1 MFKRLISGIR
11 QVLYKM
17 GLIRGIKK
25 ISDKKDIPVNEESYK
40 HIDMWKALYSGY
52 YGDWHDIKYH
62 TIEGQKS
69 RKMASLNMAKVISQ
83 EMAALIF
90 NEKCSINISDKTL
103 SDNIKNVLDDN
114 NFIKEFQRYLEY
126 TFALGGMV
134 IKVYW
139 DNGIKLSFVTADCF
153 IPISWDNKHITEGVF
168 TNETSKGDKKYTL
181 LEWHLVEVGEE
192 GERYVIKNELYE
204 SKNQGDLG
212 VKVPLS
218 TLYPTLTEEVGVK
231 DISKPI
237 FVYFKPNTANNLDL
251 YSPLGISIYANALD
265 TLKSLDIAFDSFQR
279 EFVLG
284 KKRIMVPA
292 SAIRTVVDPQT
303 GIPQRYFDAT
313 DEVYEAMNFDDG
325 AKQQVQDISVELRV
339 EEHTAA
345 INALLNYVS
354 MQVGFSSG
362 AFSFDGQGVKTATE
376 VVSENSKT
384 FRTKQSHETVIEDG
398 IRDLVDIII
407 EIAALYDEFESTDKY
422 EVTVTFDDSIAE
434 DQTAEINKQVTL
446 VMNGLTT
453 KKLAIMKIHGVS
465 EEEAT
470 QMLEEI
476 TAENRMALP
485 ENVDFFGLEGNQQK
499 NNDPGA
505 EYGITS

>member
-25 ISDKKDIPVNEESYK
+25 ISDKKEIPINEESYK
-40 HIDMWKALYSGY
+40 HIDMWKALYSGHY
-52 YGDWHDIKYH
+52 DDWHNVKYH

-90 NEKCSINISDKTL
+90 NEKCSINISDDVL
-103 SDNIKNVLDDN
+103 SENIKNVLDDN

-139 DNGIKLSFVTADCF
+139 DEGIKLSYVTADCF
-153 IPISWDNKHITEGVF
+153 IPIAWDNKHITEGVF
-168 TNETSKGDKKYTL
+168 VNEMSKGDKKYTL
-181 LEWHLVEVGEE
+181 LEWHLVEGKVH
-192 GERYVIKNELYE
+192 VIKNELYE

-212 VKVPLS
+212 VKVSLA
-218 TLYPTLTEEVGVK
+218 TLYPELEEEVR
-231 DISKPI
+231 IENLSKPM

-251 YSPLGISIYANALD
+251 SSPLGISLYANALS

-284 KKRIMVPA
+284 KKRIVVPA
-292 SAIRTVVDPQT
+292 SAIRTVIDPQT

-325 AKQQVQDISVELRV
+325 AKQIQDISVELRV

-345 INALLNYVS
+345 INTLLSYAS
-354 MQVGFSSG
+354 MQVGFSAG

-407 EIAALYDEFESTDKY
+407 EIAALYDEFESTDEY

-465 EEEAT
+465 EEEAVRIV
-470 QMLEEI
+470 EEI
-476 TAENRMALP
+476 QNENKMVMP
-485 ENVDFFGLEGNQQK
+485 EGVDFFGMNNKKQNNSPGDEG
-499 NNDPGA
+499 
-505 EYGITS
+505 

>member
-1 MFKRLISGIR
+1 MFGNIVAKVRGW
-11 QVLYKM
+11 LYKL
-17 GLIRGIKK
+17 GIIKGIKK
-25 ISDKKDIPVNEESYK
+25 LSDKKEIPVNEESYK
-40 HIDMWKALYSGY
+40 HIDMWKALYSGHY
-52 YGDWHDIKYH
+52 DEWHNIKYH

-90 NEKCSINISDKTL
+90 NEKCSINISDKNL
-103 SDNIKNVLDDN
+103 SDNIKNVLDEN

-139 DNGIKLSFVTADCF
+139 DEGIKLSYVTADCF
-153 IPISWDNKHITEGVF
+153 IPIAWDNKHITEGVF
-168 TNETSKGDKKYTL
+168 VNEISKGDKKYTL
-181 LEWHLVEVGEE
+181 LEWHLIEVGEE
-192 GERYVIKNELYE
+192 EQRYVIKNELYE

-218 TLYPTLTEEVGVK
+218 TLYPNLEEEVGIK
-231 DISKPI
+231 DITRPI

-251 YSPLGISIYANALD
+251 YSPLGISIYANALG

-292 SAIRTVVDPQT
+292 SAIRTVIDPQT
-303 GIPQRYFDAT
+303 GMSQRYFDAT
-313 DEVYEAMNFDDG
+313 DEVYDAMDFEDNT
-325 AKQQVQDISVELRV
+325 KPIQDISVELRV

-354 MQVGFSSG
+354 MQVGFSAG

-384 FRTKQSHETVIEDG
+384 FRTKQSHETIIEDG

-407 EIAALYDEFESTDKY
+407 EIASLYDEFESTDEY

-434 DQTAEINKQVTL
+434 DQTAEINKQLLL
-446 VMNGLTT
+446 VGGGLTS
-453 KKLAIMKIHGVS
+453 KKRAIMKVHGVS
-465 EEEAT
+465 EEEAE
-470 QMLEEI
+470 QLLEEI
-476 TAENRMALP
+476 TEENRMLLP

-499 NNDPGA
+499 NNDPGV
-505 EYGITS
+505 E

>member
-25 ISDKKDIPVNEESYK
+25 ISDKEDIPVNEESYK
-40 HIDMWKALYSGY
+40 YIDMWKALYRGHY
-52 YGDWHDIKYH
+52 DDWHNVKYH

-69 RKMASLNMAKVISQ
+69 RTMASLNMAKVISQ

-103 SDNIKNVLDDN
+103 SDNIKNVLDEN

-126 TFALGGMV
+126 NFALGGMV

-139 DNGIKLSFVTADCF
+139 DNGIKLSYVTADCF
-153 IPISWDNKHITEGVF
+153 IPVSWDNKHITEGVF
-168 TNETSKGDKKYTL
+168 VNEISKGDKKYTL
-181 LEWHLVEVGEE
+181 LEWHLVEDKEH
-192 GERYVIKNELYE
+192 VIKNELYE

-212 VKVPLS
+212 VNVPLS
-218 TLYPTLTEEVGVK
+218 TLYPDLEEEVR
-231 DISKPI
+231 IENLSKPM

-251 YSPLGISIYANALD
+251 NSPLGISIYANALG

-303 GIPQRYFDAT
+303 GIMQRYFDAT
-313 DEVYEAMNFDDG
+313 DEVYEAMNFEDG
-325 AKQQVQDISVELRV
+325 IKQIQDISVELRV
-339 EEHTAA
+339 EEHTGA
-345 INALLNYVS
+345 INSLLNYAA
-354 MQVGFSSG
+354 MQVGFSAG

-376 VVSENSKT
+376 VISENSKT
-384 FRTKQSHETVIEDG
+384 FRTKQSHETIIEDG

-407 EIAALYDEFESTDKY
+407 EIAVLYDEFESGDDY

-434 DQTAEINKQVTL
+434 DQTAEINKQIMLVT
-446 VMNGLTT
+446 NNLTS
-453 KKLAIMKIHGVS
+453 KKKAIMKIHGVS
-465 EEEAT
+465 EEEAERL
-470 QMLEEI
+470 LEEI
-476 TAENRMALP
+476 NEENKTATAESI
-485 ENVDFFGLEGNQQK
+485 DFFGLNKQPNKKEDNPPNQEA
-499 NNDPGA
+499 D
-505 EYGITS
+505 E

>member
-1 MFKRLISGIR
+1 MFRNIVAKVRGW
-11 QVLYKM
+11 LYKM
-17 GLIRGIKK
+17 NLIRGVKK
-25 ISDKKDIPVNEESYK
+25 ITDKKDIPVNEESYK

-52 YGDWHDIKYH
+52 YGEWHDVKSH
-62 TIEGQKS
+62 TIDGQKS

-90 NEKCSINISDKTL
+90 NEKCSINISDDTL
-103 SDNIKNVLDDN
+103 SDNIKNVLDEN

-139 DNGIKLSFVTADCF
+139 DEGIKLSYVTADCF
-153 IPISWDNKHITEGVF
+153 IPIAWDNKHITEGVF
-168 TNETSKGDKKYTL
+168 VNEVSKGDKKYTL
-181 LEWHLVEVGEE
+181 LEWHLVEGKE
-192 GERYVIKNELYE
+192 YVIKNELYE

-212 VKVPLS
+212 VKVSLA
-218 TLYPTLTEEVGVK
+218 TLYPELEEEVR
-231 DISKPI
+231 IENLSKPM

-251 YSPLGISIYANALD
+251 NSPLGISLYANSLHV
-265 TLKSLDIAFDSFQR
+265 LKSLDIAFDSFQR

-284 KKRIMVPA
+284 KKRIIVPT
-292 SAIRTVVDPQT
+292 SAIKTIIDPLS
-303 GIPQRYFDAT
+303 GEMHRYFDST
-313 DEVYEAMNFDDG
+313 DEVYEAMNFEDG
-325 AKQQVQDISVELRV
+325 TDKIQDVSVELRV
-339 EEHTAA
+339 EEHIAS
-345 INALLNYVS
+345 INALLNYLS
-354 MQVGFSSG
+354 AQIGFSAG

-384 FRTKQSHETVIEDG
+384 FRTKQSHETIIEDG
-398 IRDLVDIII
+398 IRDLVDIVI
-407 EIAALYDEFESTDKY
+407 EVASLYDEFENTDEY

-434 DQTAEINKQVTL
+434 DQAAEINKQILLVT
-446 VMNGLTT
+446 NNLTT
-453 KKLAIMKIHGVS
+453 KKKAIMKIHGVS

-476 TAENRMALP
+476 TEENRMALP

-505 EYGITS
+505 E